1 MFSVK
6 IPGFW
11 GHEQPGQFFFR
22 KLGFDPPP
30 LNMHVITFG
39 QTKPGGT
46 MLAKRIKNATTRW
59 MNRYMISKVN
69 FRPNLNVSSSFSIF
83 LRRIENCADPST
95 QLPQDTSRFTHVDDS
110 LLIYPANMA
119 WKSNSVVT
127 RRLFVASRRA
137 AAAPRAATRRRVRRF
152 SPRDNQF
159 ESDV

>member
-1 MFSVK
+1 
-6 IPGFW
+6 
-11 GHEQPGQFFFR
+11 
-22 KLGFDPPP
+22 
-30 LNMHVITFG
+30 MHVITFG

-83 LRRIENCADPST
+83 HRRIENCADPST

-119 WKSNSVVT
+119 WKSNLGFDLARGSFPNLRSFHRQT
-127 RRLFVASRRA
+127 GASLYCKSRA
-137 AAAPRAATRRRVRRF
+137 CQDLIRPILKQLKLA
-152 SPRDNQF
+152 QF
-159 ESDV
+159 DG